1 MKYTNELQGQEQ
13 FYKDYLPRVDK
24 SLTSEQVFSDNTDGV
39 LFGNLLEFKLTVND
53 TNATL
58 FQAIKYLSA
67 MRVKGKSIPAN
78 IVLVSLNTDKVFI
91 YQSKDYLEEIEKIYQ
106 LGASKENTG
115 FKLKST
121 AIELDLSQEIDQEKL
136 VKTLKSKNFT
146 KINIDENCIVGW
158 GQRFYKENPTARKAD
173 FIGDQSGKVN
183 ILGEIRKP
191 NKLKDYIE
199 PYKGEDNV
207 KFRYLMDKLNDDL
220 QKKNLGAF
228 YTPELYAEKSL
239 ELVRK
244 AIDRVPAG
252 NDYVIIDRCAGTGNL
267 EQYLTDEELSHVIV
281 STLEYYEYKVLMEIL
296 GDKVRHVIPPP
307 EKEDTFNMG
316 LVRGADALSK
326 EYVENPLI
334 KQYVDNPNCTIILFE
349 NPPYAE
355 TTSIE
360 HQKKKQGAKSSEW
373 KKSYVVQEM
382 KKDTQIKGTASNDLG
397 NAFIWSAFQYYLRQP
412 TDSYIVYSPVKY
424 WKAQHII
431 NKQFIDGFAFNRRH
445 FHTTIDACIMVALWG
460 NSDCEKDY
468 FEVKAFDI
476 DVKKGIMAADGILPI
491 RRIYTT
497 YSNHFFDKRKF
508 EDDEVDGIYISLD
521 GSEREPPKQPRITPL
536 FNENI
541 IGYMAVYSSGFDNP
555 DLHASLLI
563 AGRYDGNGFF
573 LRSDNFLEKLPMF
586 AASRYITYNRKWT
599 ERARVMKSADGA
611 DSYTKDLK
619 DGKLSSYLLK
629 VLLFTTLE
637 MQNHLRSF
645 TGSDGRMYRN
655 QLCLDNTNRETL
667 ATLALKKLKLNA
679 TEKELLEVWKTILN
693 EAKKTKNYQN
703 TINYGVYQI
712 STELNTFQ
720 KDQITDKNIYDYPLL
735 NGSLKTLKEL
745 VKRYYNNEIV
755 PKLFEYE
762 FLK

>member
-281 STLEYYEYKVLMEIL
+281 STLEYYEYKVL
-296 GDKVRHVIPPP
+296 
-307 EKEDTFNMG
+307 T
-316 LVRGADALSK
+316 
-326 EYVENPLI
+326 
-334 KQYVDNPNCTIILFE
+334 
-349 NPPYAE
+349 
-355 TTSIE
+355 
-360 HQKKKQGAKSSEW
+360 
-373 KKSYVVQEM
+373 
-382 KKDTQIKGTASNDLG
+382 
-397 NAFIWSAFQYYLRQP
+397 
-412 TDSYIVYSPVKY
+412 
-424 WKAQHII
+424 
-431 NKQFIDGFAFNRRH
+431 
-445 FHTTIDACIMVALWG
+445 
-460 NSDCEKDY
+460 
-468 FEVKAFDI
+468 EVTH
-476 DVKKGIMAADGILPI
+476 
-491 RRIYTT
+491 R
-497 YSNHFFDKRKF
+497 
-508 EDDEVDGIYISLD
+508 
-521 GSEREPPKQPRITPL
+521 
-536 FNENI
+536 
-541 IGYMAVYSSGFDNP
+541 
-555 DLHASLLI
+555 
-563 AGRYDGNGFF
+563 
-573 LRSDNFLEKLPMF
+573 
-586 AASRYITYNRKWT
+586 
-599 ERARVMKSADGA
+599 
-611 DSYTKDLK
+611 
-619 DGKLSSYLLK
+619 
-629 VLLFTTLE
+629 
-637 MQNHLRSF
+637 
-645 TGSDGRMYRN
+645 
-655 QLCLDNTNRETL
+655 
-667 ATLALKKLKLNA
+667 
-679 TEKELLEVWKTILN
+679 
-693 EAKKTKNYQN
+693 
-703 TINYGVYQI
+703 
-712 STELNTFQ
+712 
-720 KDQITDKNIYDYPLL
+720 
-735 NGSLKTLKEL
+735 
-745 VKRYYNNEIV
+745 
-755 PKLFEYE
+755 
-762 FLK
+762 

>member
-1 MKYTNELQGQEQ
+1 
-13 FYKDYLPRVDK
+13 
-24 SLTSEQVFSDNTDGV
+24 
-39 LFGNLLEFKLTVND
+39 
-53 TNATL
+53 
-58 FQAIKYLSA
+58 
-67 MRVKGKSIPAN
+67 
-78 IVLVSLNTDKVFI
+78 
-91 YQSKDYLEEIEKIYQ
+91 
-106 LGASKENTG
+106 
-115 FKLKST
+115 
-121 AIELDLSQEIDQEKL
+121 
-136 VKTLKSKNFT
+136 
-146 KINIDENCIVGW
+146 
-158 GQRFYKENPTARKAD
+158 
-173 FIGDQSGKVN
+173 
-183 ILGEIRKP
+183 
-191 NKLKDYIE
+191 
-199 PYKGEDNV
+199 
-207 KFRYLMDKLNDDL
+207 
-220 QKKNLGAF
+220 
-228 YTPELYAEKSL
+228 
-239 ELVRK
+239 
-244 AIDRVPAG
+244 
-252 NDYVIIDRCAGTGNL
+252 
-267 EQYLTDEELSHVIV
+267 
-281 STLEYYEYKVLMEIL
+281 
-296 GDKVRHVIPPP
+296 
-307 EKEDTFNMG
+307 
-316 LVRGADALSK
+316 
-326 EYVENPLI
+326 
-334 KQYVDNPNCTIILFE
+334 
-349 NPPYAE
+349 
-355 TTSIE
+355 
-360 HQKKKQGAKSSEW
+360 
-373 KKSYVVQEM
+373 
-382 KKDTQIKGTASNDLG
+382 
-397 NAFIWSAFQYYLRQP
+397 
-412 TDSYIVYSPVKY
+412 
-424 WKAQHII
+424 
-431 NKQFIDGFAFNRRH
+431 
-445 FHTTIDACIMVALWG
+445 MVALWG

-541 IGYMAVYSSGFDNP
+541 IGHMAVYSSGFDNP

-645 TGSDGRMYRN
+645 TGSDGRIYRN
-655 QLCLDNTNRETL
+655 QLCLDNTNGETL

-720 KDQITDKNIYDYPLL
+720 KDQIIDKNIYDYPLL

-745 VKRYYNNEIV
+745 VKQYYNNEIV

>member
-1 MKYTNELQGQEQ
+1 MKYTNELQGQEC
-13 FYKDYLPRVDK
+13 FYRDYLPRVDK
-24 SLTSEQVFSDNTDGV
+24 SLSLEQIFGDNTDGV
-39 LFGNLLEFKLTVND
+39 LFGNLLEFKLNVND
-53 TNATL
+53 ANATL

-78 IVLVSLNTDKVFI
+78 IILISLNTDKVFV
-91 YQSKDYLEEIEKIYQ
+91 YKSKDYLEDIERIYQ
-106 LGASKENTG
+106 LGASKENAG
-115 FKLKST
+115 FKLKSI
-121 AIELDLSQEIDQEKL
+121 AVELDLSKEMDQEEL
-136 VKTLKSKNFT
+136 VKILKSKNFT

-158 GQRFYKENPTARKAD
+158 GQRFYRENPTARKAD

-183 ILGEIRKP
+183 ILGEIRRP
-191 NKLKDYIE
+191 NRLKDYIE

-228 YTPELYAEKSL
+228 YTPKLYAEKSL

-244 AIDRVPAG
+244 AIDRVPTG

-267 EQYLTDEELSHVIV
+267 EQYLTNEELSHVIV

-296 GDKVRHVIPPP
+296 GDKVRHIIPPT

-334 KQYVDNPNCTIILFE
+334 KQYIDNPNCTIILFE

-360 HQKKKQGAKSSEW
+360 HQKKETGAKSSEW

-382 KKDTQIKGTASNDLG
+382 KKDSKIKGNASGDLG

-412 TDSYIVYSPVKY
+412 TDSYIVFSPVKY

-445 FHTTIDACIMVALWG
+445 FHTNIDACIMVALWG

-476 DVKKGIMAADGILPI
+476 DVRKGIMAADGVLPI

-497 YSNHFFDKRKF
+497 YSSHFFDKRKF

-521 GSEREPPKQPRITPL
+521 GSEREPPKQQRIIPL
-536 FNENI
+536 FNANI

-619 DGKLSSYLLK
+619 NGKLSSYLLK

-655 QLCLDNTNRETL
+655 QLCLDNTNGETL
-667 ATLALKKLKLNA
+667 ATLALKTLNLNDS
-679 TEKELLEVWKTILN
+679 EKELLDVWKTILD
-693 EAKKTKNYQN
+693 EAKKTKNYN
-703 TINYGVYQI
+703 PAINYGVYQI
-712 STELNTFQ
+712 YSELNTFE
-720 KDQITDKNIYDYPLL
+720 KDPSTSKKVYDYPLL

-745 VKRYYNNEIV
+745 IKCYYNREIV
-755 PKLFEYE
+755 PNLFEYE